1 MYGGCLLCPLYPLL
15 LQDVPGS
22 WLVFD
27 SNLMI
32 CRLEAGEAKFRRPDQ
47 GSHGCPR
54 DSFISCGYSVSFF
67 VLSFPVPASR
77 DFAYVSFRSS
87 SIPD

>member
-1 MYGGCLLCPLYPLL
+1 MMVRPSL
-15 LQDVPGS
+15 D
-22 WLVFD
+22 
-27 SNLMI
+27 
-32 CRLEAGEAKFRRPDQ
+32 APDQ

-54 DSFISCGYSVSFF
+54 DSFISSGYSVSLF

-77 DFAYVSFRSS
+77 DFAYVSFPSS